1 MRTSVRTTLSALTA
15 AAVLIGGISAANA
28 DPKHPY
34 PSQAQVDAAKKAAA
48 EKAQSVAQ
56 IRAAL
61 VVAQQQADAANTAA
75 EVAAERYN
83 GAVWALQK
91 ARKEA
96 VQARADA
103 TRALADVATQRDE
116 IARLAAAS
124 YQQGTDL
131 NALTAVLSS
140 DGATGLMNKIGVVQS
155 AGDSMQARYQKFQAV
170 SALAKVYADK
180 ARKAEAR
187 QKQLATQARQAR
199 DEAAALASSAQSQ
212 AAQVAQQR
220 DQLIQELAKAQH
232 VSVALAKQ
240 RQDALERIA
249 REKAA
254 AAARAKALAEQ
265 RAAAAAAKKAAQQAA
280 QQASST
286 NTPAAPAPA
295 TQPRPPVLNPPHVS
309 RPRVQKVIDYAFAQL
324 GKPYVWAAAGPDS
337 FDCSGLTM
345 MAWRQGGV
353 YLAHYAESQYYQST
367 PISYSQLRPG
377 DLVFWTVG
385 DVPTGYIHHVALY
398 IGHGKIIQAPRT
410 GAYVEVSRLDS
421 LYDPPTLFG
430 RP

>member
-1 MRTSVRTTLSALTA
+1 MRTSVRTTLTALTA
-15 AAVLIGGISAANA
+15 LAVLAGGVSAATA
-28 DPKHPY
+28 DSKHPY

-48 EKAQSVAQ
+48 AKAASVAQ

-75 EVAAERYN
+75 EVASEHYN

-96 VQARADA
+96 VKARSEA
-103 TRALADVATQRDE
+103 TKALADVARQRDE
-116 IARLAAAS
+116 IGRLAVQS

-131 NALTAVLSS
+131 NALNAVLSAE
-140 DGATGLMNKIGVVQS
+140 GPTGLMNQIGVVQS

-170 SALAKVYADK
+170 SALAKVYATRAK
-180 ARKAEAR
+180 QAEAR
-187 QKQLATQARQAR
+187 QQQLAARARQAR
-199 DEAAALASSAQSQ
+199 DEAAALATSAQ
-212 AAQVAQQR
+212 AKEAQVSQQR

-232 VSVALAKQ
+232 VSVTLARQ
-240 RQDALERIA
+240 RQAALERIA

-265 RAAAAAAKKAAQQAA
+265 RAAAAAAKKQAQQQA
-280 QQASST
+280 QQTDTSST
-286 NTPAAPAPA
+286 SAGPV
-295 TQPRPPVLNPPHVS
+295 TQVRPPVANPPHL
-309 RPRVQKVIDYAFAQL
+309 PRAQVRKVIDYAKAQL
-324 GKPYVWAAAGPDS
+324 GKPYVWAAAGPNA

-353 YLAHYAESQYYQST
+353 SLAHYAQSQYYQST
-367 PISYSQLRPG
+367 PLSYAQLRPG

-398 IGHGKIIQAPRT
+398 IGRGQIIQAPYT
-410 GAYVEVSRLDS
+410 GAYVEVSDLAS
-421 LYDPPTLFG
+421 LYDQPTLFG